1 MTKQQHNLESLCY
14 NLGLSHVASNFKHV
28 FGENIDVRMKFQTL
42 LEEEYNQKEKERVR
56 KRLRIAKFPRLLYLS
71 DLVREDLPKGMQ
83 NVLPDL
89 ETMNFITEPRNIIL
103 YGNPG
108 TGKTH
113 IATGLGIE
121 ACKLGMSVLFTS
133 TPHLITKL
141 RESKSAKELHLFESR
156 FEKYDLVICDEFG
169 YMAYDKEAGE
179 LLFNLISLRA
189 EKKSTIITT
198 NLPFNRWGEVIKD
211 KVLVTAFIDRISHGA
226 YLINMQGKSYRL
238 KETEAF
244 NNSLRQKNGEDG
256 SKASE
261 GE

>member
-1 MTKQQHNLESLCY
+1 MNKQQHSVEFLCSD
-14 NLGLSHVASNFKHV
+14 LGLSHVASQFKQV
-28 FGENIDVRMKFQTL
+28 FGDNIEIRAKFQEL
-42 LEEEYNQKEKERVR
+42 LEEEYRQRERDRVN
-56 KRLRIAKFPRLLYLS
+56 KRLKIAKFSRLLYIS
-71 DLVREDLPKGMQ
+71 DLVRQDLPINMQ
-83 NVLPDL
+83 NVLPEL
-89 ETMNFITEPRNIIL
+89 ETLNFIDESRNVIL

-113 IATGLGIE
+113 VATGLGIE
-121 ACKLGMSVLFTS
+121 ACKAGKSVMFIS

-141 RESKSAKELHLFESR
+141 KESKSMRELHTFESR

-211 KVLVTAFIDRISHGA
+211 KVLVTAFVDRISHGA
-226 YLINMQGKSYRL
+226 YLISMQGKSYRL
-238 KETEAF
+238 KETEEF
-244 NNSLRQKNGEDG
+244 NNMLLKQTETQGNK
-256 SKASE
+256 
-261 GE
+261 